1 MSNLK
6 ISRINF
12 YDDLFE
18 KQNIPE
24 CISKIAY
31 QDNDYLLYK
40 SENPINEKRQGEKK
54 IYSIQIVPDFLSIK
68 YDALFNKRVLKENR
82 LGYAA
87 KLNEFTDVRSYMKN
101 QFRSK
106 NAYVIFKNI
115 KRLETRF
122 EVSYTLFYGNIER
135 HEYDFIMD
143 RLHNM
148 LKNRFE
154 ERNDS
159 NYIFQIWP
167 KIYNSLFDFINLKKA
182 SFFVIFNGAQPIQ
195 INIQYHFKD
204 ILINSVPSYDINYRK
219 FGLGNIAFYKQ
230 IEWCINN
237 GYSMFDFGHG
247 DLPIKRRWS
256 NMIYGFDYHV
266 VYSKDN
272 LKSIFSANLKFLK
285 MKVKAY
291 LRLKKAD
298 VKLKDFKK
306 SFSKSSNKFDTN
318 KKDHEVINLSGFD
331 GENKTFK
338 KIEWQSLE
346 YEFLM
351 KFVCDFIYYNPVHF
365 NEVQVF
371 KEQSERK
378 NFILKGKNNFQKII
392 FY

>member
-24 CISKIAY
+24 CISRIGYK
-31 QDNDYLLYK
+31 DRDYLLYK
-40 SENPINEKRQGEKK
+40 SESPIDEELGEKK
-54 IYSIQIVPDFLSIK
+54 VYAIQIVPDFLAIK
-68 YDALFNKRVLKENR
+68 YDALFNNKVLKEYR

-87 KLNEFTDVRSYMKN
+87 KLNQFTDVKSYVKS
-101 QFRSK
+101 QYRDRH
-106 NAYVIFKNI
+106 ARGIFKNI

-135 HEYDFIMD
+135 DKYDFIMD
-143 RLHNM
+143 CLHKM
-148 LKNRFE
+148 LKKRFE
-154 ERNDS
+154 ERNDT

-167 KIYNSLFDFINLKKA
+167 KLYNSLFEYIKLKKA
-182 SFFVIFNGAQPIQ
+182 SFFVIYNGCQPIQ
-195 INIQYHFKD
+195 ITIQYHFKD
-204 ILINSVPSYDINYRK
+204 ILISSVPSYDINYRK
-219 FGLGNIAFYKQ
+219 FSLGNTALYKQ

-237 GYSMFDFGHG
+237 GYSILDLGHG
-247 DLPIKRRWS
+247 DLPNKRRWS
-256 NMIYGFDYHV
+256 NMIYDFDYHV

-272 LKSIFSANLKFLK
+272 LKSILSANLEFFK
-285 MKVKAY
+285 MKIKAF
-291 LRLKKAD
+291 LRSKKAD
-298 VKLKDFKK
+298 VKLRNFKN
-306 SFSKSSNKFDTN
+306 SFSKSSNKIDVN
-318 KKDHEVINLSGFD
+318 EKDHEIINLSSFD
-331 GENKTFK
+331 DENKTFK
-338 KIEWQSLE
+338 KIEWQSIE

-371 KEQSERK
+371 QDQSERK
-378 NFILKGKNNFQKII
+378 NFILKGKNKFQKII

>member
-6 ISRINF
+6 ISSINF
-12 YDDLFE
+12 YDALYE

-24 CISKIAY
+24 CISKIGY
-31 QDNDYLLYK
+31 KDNDFLLYK
-40 SENPINEKRQGEKK
+40 SENSINEELGEKK
-54 IYSIQIVPDFLSIK
+54 TYSIQIVPDFLSIK
-68 YDALFNKRVLKENR
+68 YNKLFNNKVLKEYR
-82 LGYAA
+82 LGYAC

-101 QFRSK
+101 QFKGK

-122 EVSYTLFYGNIER
+122 EVSYTLFYGSIER
-135 HEYDFIMD
+135 QQYDFIMD
-143 RLHNM
+143 SLHNM
-148 LKNRFE
+148 LKKRFE
-154 ERNDS
+154 ERNDT
-159 NYIFQIWP
+159 NFIFQIWP
-167 KIYNSLFDFINLKKA
+167 KIYNSLFEFIKLKKA
-182 SFFVIFNGAQPIQ
+182 SFFVIYNGGQPIQ

-237 GYSMFDFGHG
+237 GYSMFDLGHG

-272 LKSIFSANLKFLK
+272 QKSIFSANLEFLK
-285 MKVKAY
+285 MKIKAY
-291 LRLKKAD
+291 LRSKKAD
-298 VKLKDFKK
+298 VKLKNFKD
-306 SFSKSSNKFDTN
+306 SFSKSSNKIDN
-318 KKDHEVINLSGFD
+318 NEKDHEVINLSSFD

-351 KFVCDFIYYNPVHF
+351 KFVCDFIYYNPVNF
-365 NEVQVF
+365 NEVEVF
-371 KEQSERK
+371 QDETEYKK
-378 NFILKGKNNFQKII
+378 FILKGKNKFQKII
-392 FY
+392 FH